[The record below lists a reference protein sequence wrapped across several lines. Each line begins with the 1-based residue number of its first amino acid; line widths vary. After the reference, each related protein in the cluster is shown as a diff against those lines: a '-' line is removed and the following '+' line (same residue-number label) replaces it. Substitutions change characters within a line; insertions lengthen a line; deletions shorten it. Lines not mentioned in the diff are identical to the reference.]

1 MSGLIER
8 FYFKEHLLFC
18 YFQIFV
24 KDTKNDSCPRQE
36 RFRVLTFGNHWCSFW
51 KTLCSQAGRSI
62 KTCFQYLKA
71 STDLELHGGDGL
83 CCPAL
88 GCGAPSKVSD
98 TFKIYSLQNE
108 NGLALSTM
116 KFQACFTKQTPFR
129 TFFFSNR
136 NETFQSSVLPQK

>member
-51 KTLCSQAGRSI
+51 KTLSAKRGVQLRHVSSI
-62 KTCFQYLKA
+62 WRLQQTWNYMEVMA
-71 STDLELHGGDGL
+71 SVALLLAVVPLQKFLTLLRFAL
-83 CCPAL
+83 CRMKMALPSPRWNSKPAS
-88 GCGAPSKVSD
+88 PSKH
-98 TFKIYSLQNE
+98 
-108 NGLALSTM
+108 LSEH
-116 KFQACFTKQTPFR
+116 
-129 TFFFSNR
+129 FFFPNR